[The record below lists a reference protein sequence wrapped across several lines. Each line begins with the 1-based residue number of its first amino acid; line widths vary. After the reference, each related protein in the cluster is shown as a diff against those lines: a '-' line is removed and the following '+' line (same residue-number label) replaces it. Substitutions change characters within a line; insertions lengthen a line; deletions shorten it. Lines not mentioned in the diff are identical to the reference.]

1 MRKNLLFTGGGKNLL
16 EVYMN
21 MAHLLHFGSRALRN
35 FDDDKQGSGA
45 KVRIQILKQLIMDK
59 AKTQRLN
66 QRNKK
71 AREKHLNGNKPMMLV
86 PGKGGKLYYCWTK
99 KDCDFEGLKKQ
110 LIKQE
115 LKMLLEAELK
125 INKSDASHV
134 DKLSDKQKIKKVHNN
149 WGYALKIA
157 SEWFYK
163 NCVGEAP
170 TAPDILLKDKEN
182 DVIGTDAATQKEKFK
197 VENTLNFVV
206 NCLLPSEKNKE
217 ATRKLANQKEGT
229 NFVFVQGILILFYLF
244 LVI

>member
-1 MRKNLLFTGGGKNLL
+1 MAGISEDNIDVDESNDNIQNSFICDDDNVLLLMEMKDFCDNLKSLIPGEASFEGKLQFFITHTKRMCKNLLFTGGGKNLL

-149 WGYALKIA
+149 WGYMP
-157 SEWFYK
+157 SRSHQSGFTR
-163 NCVGEAP
+163 
-170 TAPDILLKDKEN
+170 TA
-182 DVIGTDAATQKEKFK
+182 
-197 VENTLNFVV
+197 
-206 NCLLPSEKNKE
+206 
-217 ATRKLANQKEGT
+217 
-229 NFVFVQGILILFYLF
+229 
-244 LVI
+244 